1 MPWWPPT
8 RRSMAT
14 EHTLPAAST
23 DATAPAALPPAA
35 SGDRRWRLPALPTL
49 RQVWFQVHWFVGIS
63 AGTVLV
69 VIGLTGALL
78 AFHEEIL
85 DVINPGVRHVAP
97 SAGPMLTPQQT
108 VEAVLRA
115 GRTEQR
121 ISSVAV
127 QAAPGSSGRVALV
140 ARPGERR
147 GEVLHVHPYT
157 GALLG
162 DLHGHG
168 FFEWIE
174 SLHRWLLLPREPGRV
189 VAGVLALCLMGLS
202 LSGLYLR
209 WPRNPLRWR
218 TWLTFDTALK
228 GRSFLWGLHSVVG
241 TWALVLY
248 VALTATGVYW
258 CFDAVRDTVDG
269 WAGQKRP
276 PRMAAPA
283 RPPASA
289 TTEPKAA
296 EPAPPDLART
306 WDVFQ
311 QQAGD
316 WTEASLRMPAK
327 PTQPVQIT
335 WLDAKAPHE
344 RARSRMSIEPLSGKV
359 SAEDRYAER
368 SMGARALSTIYP
380 VHMGTY
386 FGLPGRVAMLLA
398 SLALPLFAISGWM
411 LYLDR
416 RRQRRAT
423 EAARAAHGMG
433 VPSVQAGAGMAADT
447 LLVAYASQAGN
458 AERIALQSATA
469 LQQAGLRVAVQ
480 SVQQLTPEAL
490 GAHRRVLLVASSF
503 GEGEPPDSAR
513 RFMRLLEQRGADAK
527 ALAGLR
533 YGLLALGDRN
543 YARFCGHGHA
553 LDEGLR
559 RQGAQPLFPLIEV
572 DNGDPAALARWMQAL
587 ATLEGAEHLVLD
599 EALANASPAPACT
612 PWRLAGR
619 ECLNPGSQGGPLFE
633 LSLTSETPANW
644 HPGALVEVQPR
655 HASAAVQ
662 AWLQAAG
669 LQGAAP
675 VHLAGQPCTLADAL
689 AQSALPVPPWH
700 FAHAQACAD
709 TLVALAPRTYS
720 VASLPQDGALQ
731 LLVRQERHGDK
742 GLGLASGWLT
752 AHAPLGTLVPLR
764 LVANPRFDAAHGD
777 LPCIFIGNGSGLAGL
792 RAHLRERVRT
802 GQRRNWLLFGER
814 HSAHDTLCAAE
825 IDGWQAAGFL
835 AQLDRVFSRDGGEH
849 RYVQDR
855 LRAAADELRAWVAD
869 GAILY
874 VCGSAQGMGSGVDAV
889 LAEVLGADALDA
901 LIADG
906 RYRRDV
912 Y

>member
-1 MPWWPPT
+1 
-8 RRSMAT
+8 MAS
-14 EHTLPAAST
+14 ERTLSAAST
-23 DATAPAALPPAA
+23 TSDSAVPLSSPDAPTR
-35 SGDRRWRLPALPTL
+35 SRRWHLPALPTL
-49 RQVWFQVHWFVGIS
+49 RQAWFQVHWFIGIT

-85 DVINPGVRHVAP
+85 DVINPGVRQVAP

-108 VEAVLRA
+108 VDAVLRA
-115 GRTEQR
+115 GRSER

-127 QAAPGSSGRVALV
+127 QAEPGGSARVTFV

-147 GEVLHVHPYT
+147 GDVVYVHPYS
-157 GALLG
+157 GAVLG
-162 DLHGHG
+162 ELQGHG

-189 VAGVLALCLMGLS
+189 VAGVLAICLLGLS

-228 GRSFLWGLHSVVG
+228 GRSFLWGLHSVIG
-241 TWALVLY
+241 TWALVMY
-248 VALTATGVYW
+248 VALTATGIYW
-258 CFDAVRDTVDG
+258 CFDAMRDTVDG

-276 PRMAAPA
+276 PRVTAPA
-283 RPPASA
+283 KPPASA
-289 TTEPKAA
+289 SAEPKAA

-306 WDVFQ
+306 WAVFQ

-316 WTEASLRMPAK
+316 WAEASLRMPAK
-327 PTQPVQIT
+327 TGQPVQVT
-335 WLDAKAPHE
+335 WLAANAPHE
-344 RARSRMSIEPLSGKV
+344 RARSRLSIEPLTGKV
-359 SAEDRYAER
+359 SAEDRYADR

-398 SLALPLFAISGWM
+398 SLCLPLFAITGWM

-423 EAARAAHGMG
+423 EAARTAHGQG
-433 VPSVQAGAGMAADT
+433 VPTAVAGTLATDT
-447 LLVAYASQAGN
+447 LLVAYASQAGQ

-469 LQQAGLRVAVQ
+469 LQRAGLRVAVQ
-480 SVQQLTPEAL
+480 SLEQLTPKAL
-490 GAHRRVLLVASSF
+490 RAHRCVLLVASSF

-513 RFMRLLEQRGADAK
+513 RFTRLLEQQGTG
-527 ALAGLR
+527 ALAGMR

-543 YARFCGHGHA
+543 YARFCGYGHA
-553 LDEGLR
+553 LDEALR
-559 RQGAQPLFPLIEV
+559 KGSAEPLFPLIEV
-572 DNGDPAALARWMQAL
+572 DSGDPAALARWMQTL
-587 ATLEGAEHLVLD
+587 ATLEGAEHLALD
-599 EALANASPAPACT
+599 GALADTGPELPYT
-612 PWRLAGR
+612 PWRLASR
-619 ECLNPGSQGGPLFE
+619 EHLNPGSEGGPLFE
-633 LSLTSETPANW
+633 LALTCDTPATW
-644 HPGALVEVQPR
+644 HPGALVEVQAR
-655 HASAAVQ
+655 HSAEAVD
-662 AWLQAAG
+662 AWLKAAG
-669 LQGAAP
+669 LAGAQT

-689 AQSALPVPPWH
+689 AQSVLPVPPLH
-700 FAHAQACAD
+700 FADAQACAD

-731 LLVRQERHGDK
+731 LLVRLDRHAG

-752 AHAPLGTLVPLR
+752 THAPLGTLVPLR
-764 LVANPRFDAAHGD
+764 LVANPRFDSATGD
-777 LPCIFIGNGSGLAGL
+777 VPCLFIGNGSGLAGL
-792 RAHLRERVRT
+792 RSHLRARVA
-802 GQRRNWLLFGER
+802 GGHRRNWLLFGER

-825 IDGWQAAGFL
+825 IEGWQAAGFL
-835 AQLDRVFSRDGGEH
+835 ARLDRVFSRDGGEH

-855 LRAAADELRAWVAD
+855 LRAAADELRAWVAQ

-889 LAEVLGADALDA
+889 LAEVLGADAIDA

>member
-1 MPWWPPT
+1 
-8 RRSMAT
+8 MAS
-14 EHTLPAAST
+14 ERTLSTASTTADTAIPVTDPAA
-23 DATAPAALPPAA
+23 P
-35 SGDRRWRLPALPTL
+35 SGGRRWRLPALPALPALPTL
-49 RQVWFQVHWFVGIS
+49 RQAWFQVHWFIGIT

-85 DVINPGVRHVAP
+85 DVMNPGVRHVAP

-108 VEAVLRA
+108 AEAVLRA
-115 GRTEQR
+115 GRSER

-127 QAAPGSSGRVALV
+127 QAEPGSSARVTFV
-140 ARPGERR
+140 PRPGERR
-147 GEVLHVHPYT
+147 GDVVYVHPYS
-157 GALLG
+157 GQVLG
-162 DLHGHG
+162 ELQGHG

-189 VAGVLALCLMGLS
+189 VLGVLAICLLGLS

-209 WPRNPLRWR
+209 WPRHPLRWR
-218 TWLTFDTALK
+218 TWLSFDPALK
-228 GRSFLWGLHSVVG
+228 GRSFLWSLHSVLG

-248 VALTATGVYW
+248 VALTATGIYW

-276 PRMAAPA
+276 PRVAAPA
-283 RPPASA
+283 KPPASA
-289 TTEPKAA
+289 SAESKAP

-306 WDVFQ
+306 WAVFQ

-316 WTEASLRMPAK
+316 WAEASLRMPTKAG
-327 PTQPVQIT
+327 QPVQIT
-335 WLDAKAPHE
+335 WLAANAPHE
-344 RARSRMSIEPLSGKV
+344 RARSRLSIEPQTGKV
-359 SAEDRYAER
+359 SAVDRYADR

-386 FGLPGRVAMLLA
+386 FGLPGRVAMMLA
-398 SLALPLFAISGWM
+398 SLGLPLFAITGWM

-423 EAARAAHGMG
+423 EAARAAHGQG
-433 VPSVQAGAGMAADT
+433 VPAAVAGTAADT
-447 LLVAYASQAGN
+447 LLLAYASQAGQ

-480 SVQQLTPEAL
+480 SLAQLTPEAL
-490 GAHRRVLLVASSF
+490 RAHRRVLLVASSF

-513 RFMRLLEQRGADAK
+513 RFTRLLEQQGAGT
-527 ALAGLR
+527 LAGLH

-543 YARFCGHGHA
+543 YARFCGYGHA

-559 RQGAQPLFPLIEV
+559 RAGGAALFPLIEV
-572 DNGDPAALARWMQAL
+572 DNSDAAALARWMQTL
-587 ATLEGAEHLVLD
+587 ATLEGAEHLALD
-599 EALANASPAPACT
+599 TPLADAGPEQPCT
-612 PWRLAGR
+612 PWRLATR
-619 ECLNPGSQGGPLFE
+619 ECLNPGSEGGPLFE
-633 LSLTSETPANW
+633 LALTTDTPATW
-644 HPGALVEVQPR
+644 HPGALVEVQAR
-655 HASAAVQ
+655 HAAEAVDT
-662 AWLQAAG
+662 WLAAAG
-669 LQGAAP
+669 LAGTDA
-675 VHLAGQPCTLADAL
+675 VRLAGQPCTLAEAL
-689 AQSALPVPPWH
+689 AQSVLPVPPLH
-700 FAHAQACAD
+700 FTNAQACAD
-709 TLVALAPRTYS
+709 TLVPLAPRTYS

-731 LLVRQERHGDK
+731 LLVRQKRHAG

-752 AHAPLGTLVPLR
+752 AHAPLGTLVPVR
-764 LVANPRFDAAHGD
+764 LVANPRFDAAAGD
-777 LPCIFIGNGSGLAGL
+777 VPCLFIGNGSGLAGL
-792 RAHLRERVRT
+792 RAHLRERVRA
-802 GQRRNWLLFGER
+802 GHRRNWLLFGER
-814 HSAHDTLCAAE
+814 HSAHDTLCATE
-825 IDGWQAAGFL
+825 IAGWHANGFL
-835 AQLDRVFSRDGGEH
+835 PRLDRVFSRDGGEH

-855 LRAAADELRAWVAD
+855 LRAAAGELRAWVAD

>member
-1 MPWWPPT
+1 
-8 RRSMAT
+8 MASERTLSTASTTT
-14 EHTLPAAST
+14 ETAIPVSDPAA
-23 DATAPAALPPAA
+23 PP
-35 SGDRRWRLPALPTL
+35 GGRRWRLPALPTP
-49 RQVWFQVHWFVGIS
+49 RQAWFQVHWFIGIT

-85 DVINPGVRHVAP
+85 DLMNPGVRHVAP

-108 VEAVLRA
+108 AEAVLRA
-115 GRTEQR
+115 GRSER

-127 QAAPGSSGRVALV
+127 QAEPGSSARVTFV
-140 ARPGERR
+140 PRPGERR
-147 GEVLHVHPYT
+147 GDVVYVHPYT
-157 GALLG
+157 GQVLG
-162 DLHGHG
+162 ELQGHG

-189 VAGVLALCLMGLS
+189 VLGVLAICLLGLS

-209 WPRNPLRWR
+209 WPRHPLRWR
-218 TWLTFDTALK
+218 TWLTFDPALK
-228 GRSFLWGLHSVVG
+228 DRSFLWGLHSVLG

-248 VALTATGVYW
+248 VALTATGIYW

-276 PRMAAPA
+276 PRLAAPA
-283 RPPASA
+283 KPPASA
-289 TTEPKAA
+289 STEPKAP

-306 WDVFQ
+306 WAAFQ

-316 WTEASLRMPAK
+316 WAEASLRMPAK
-327 PTQPVQIT
+327 VGQPVQVT

-344 RARSRMSIEPLSGKV
+344 RARSRMSIDPVTGKLSAV
-359 SAEDRYAER
+359 DRYADR

-386 FGLPGRVAMLLA
+386 FGLPGRVAMMLA
-398 SLALPLFAISGWM
+398 SLGLPLFAVTGWM

-416 RRQRRAT
+416 RRLRRAT
-423 EAARAAHGMG
+423 EAARAAHGQG
-433 VPSVQAGAGMAADT
+433 VPTAVAGTLAADT
-447 LLVAYASQAGN
+447 LLVAYASQAGQ
-458 AERIALQSATA
+458 AERIALQSAAA

-480 SVQQLTPEAL
+480 SLAQLTPEAL
-490 GAHRRVLLVASSF
+490 RAHRRVLRVASSF

-513 RFMRLLEQRGADAK
+513 RFTRLLEQQGAGT
-527 ALAGLR
+527 LAGLH
-533 YGLLALGDRN
+533 YGLLALGDRH
-543 YARFCGHGHA
+543 YARFCGYGHA

-559 RQGAQPLFPLIEV
+559 HAGAATLFPLIEV
-572 DNGDPAALARWMQAL
+572 DNGDAAALARWMQTL
-587 ATLEGAEHLVLD
+587 ATLEGAEHMALD
-599 EALANASPAPACT
+599 TPLADTGPGQPCT
-612 PWRLAGR
+612 LWRLIQR
-619 ECLNPGSQGGPLFE
+619 ECLNPGSEGGPLFE
-633 LSLTSETPANW
+633 LALATDAPAIW
-644 HPGALVEVQPR
+644 HPGALVEVQAQ
-655 HASAAVQ
+655 HAAEAVD
-662 AWLQAAG
+662 AWLVTAG
-669 LQGAAP
+669 LPGSAS
-675 VHLAGQPCTLADAL
+675 VHLAGEPCTLAEAL
-689 AQSALPVPPWH
+689 AQSVLPVPPLH
-700 FAHAQACAD
+700 FASAQACAD
-709 TLVALAPRTYS
+709 ALVPLAPRTYS

-731 LLVRQERHGDK
+731 LLVRQERHAGGL

-752 AHAPLGTLVPLR
+752 AHAPLGTLVPMR
-764 LVANPRFDAAHGD
+764 LVANPRFDAAAGD
-777 LPCIFIGNGSGLAGL
+777 VPCLFIGNGSGLAGL
-792 RAHLRERVRT
+792 RAHLRKRVRA
-802 GQRRNWLLFGER
+802 GHRRNWLLFGER

-825 IDGWQAAGFL
+825 IAGWQANGFL
-835 AQLDRVFSRDGGEH
+835 PRLDRVFSRDGGEH

-889 LAEVLGADALDA
+889 LAQVLGAEVLDA

>member
-1 MPWWPPT
+1 
-8 RRSMAT
+8 MAT
-14 EHTLPAAST
+14 EHLLSAAST
-23 DATAPAALPPAA
+23 DAIAPAATPCAA

-49 RQVWFQVHWFVGIS
+49 RQVWFQVHWFIGIT

-85 DVINPGVRHVAP
+85 DAINPGVRQVAP
-97 SAGPMLTPQQT
+97 QAGAMLTPQQ
-108 VEAVLRA
+108 VLDAVAGA
-115 GRTEQR
+115 GRTGR

-127 QAAPGSSGRVALV
+127 QADPGAAARVTFV
-140 ARPGERR
+140 PRPGERR
-147 GEVLHVHPYT
+147 GEVLYVNPYT
-157 GALLG
+157 GALHGELR
-162 DLHGHG
+162 GHG
-168 FFEWIE
+168 FFEWTE

-209 WPRNPLRWR
+209 WPRHPLRWR

-276 PRMAAPA
+276 PRTAPA
-283 RPPASA
+283 ARPSA
-289 TTEPKAA
+289 DAKAPEA
-296 EPAPPDLART
+296 APPDLART
-306 WDVFQ
+306 WAVFQ
-311 QQAGD
+311 QQAGH
-316 WTEASLRMPAK
+316 WAEASLRLPAK

-335 WLDAKAPHE
+335 WLDDGAPHE
-344 RARSRMSIEPLSGKV
+344 RARSRMSIEPLTGKV
-359 SAEDRYAER
+359 TVDDRYADR
-368 SMGARALSTIYP
+368 SLGARALTTIYP

-398 SLALPLFAISGWM
+398 SLALPLFAITGWM

-423 EAARAAHGMG
+423 EVARAAHGQG
-433 VPSVQAGAGMAADT
+433 LPTAVAGTTADT
-447 LLVAYASQAGN
+447 LLVAYASQAGQ
-458 AERIALQSATA
+458 AERMALQSATA

-490 GAHRRVLLVASSF
+490 RAHRRVLLVASSF

-513 RFMRLLEQRGADAK
+513 RFTRLLEQGTGP
-527 ALAGLR
+527 LAGVH

-543 YARFCGHGHA
+543 YARFCGYGHA
-553 LDEGLR
+553 LDEALR
-559 RQGAQPLFPLIEV
+559 RQGAQPLFPLVEV

-587 ATLEGAEHLVLD
+587 ATLEGAEHLALNG
-599 EALANASPAPACT
+599 ALADASPSPVYT
-612 PWRLAGR
+612 PWRLARR
-619 ECLNPGSQGGPLFE
+619 ECLNPGSQGGALFE
-633 LSLTSETPANW
+633 LSLTTDTPATW

-655 HASAAVQ
+655 HAAEVVD

-669 LQGAAP
+669 LPGAAP
-675 VHLAGQPCTLADAL
+675 VHLAGRPCTLADAL
-689 AQSALPVPPWH
+689 AQSVLPVPPLH
-700 FAHAQACAD
+700 FADAQACAD

-731 LLVRQERHGDK
+731 LLVRQERHGEK

-752 AHAPLGTLVPLR
+752 AHAPLDTRVPLR
-764 LVANPRFDAAHGD
+764 LVANPRFDAAQGD
-777 LPCIFIGNGSGLAGL
+777 RPCIFIGNGSGLAGL
-792 RAHLRERVRT
+792 RSHLRARVRA

-814 HSAHDTLCAAE
+814 QRAHDSLCAAE
-825 IDGWQAAGFL
+825 IDGWQARGFL
-835 AQLDRVFSRDGGEH
+835 ARLDRVFSRDADAH
-849 RYVQDR
+849 RYVQDC
-855 LRAAADELRAWVAD
+855 LREAAEDLRAWVEQ
-869 GAILY
+869 GAIVY
-874 VCGSAQGMGSGVDAV
+874 VCGSAQGMAAGVDAV
-889 LAEVLGADALDA
+889 LADVLGADALDA
-901 LIADG
+901 LITDG

>member
-1 MPWWPPT
+1 
-8 RRSMAT
+8 MAS
-14 EHTLPAAST
+14 ERTLSAESTAATT
-23 DATAPAALPPAA
+23 DTAVPVSIPGTQPR
-35 SGDRRWRLPALPTL
+35 GRRWPALPTL
-49 RQVWFQVHWFVGIS
+49 RQAWFQVHWFIGIT

-85 DVINPGVRHVAP
+85 DLMNPGVRHVAP

-108 VEAVLRA
+108 VDAVLRA
-115 GRTEQR
+115 GRTER

-127 QAAPGSSGRVALV
+127 QAEPGSSARVTFV
-140 ARPGERR
+140 PRPGERR
-147 GEVLHVHPYT
+147 GDVVYVHPYT
-157 GALLG
+157 GQVLG
-162 DLHGHG
+162 ELQGHG
-168 FFEWIE
+168 FFEWTE

-189 VAGVLALCLMGLS
+189 VAGVLAICLLGLS

-218 TWLTFDTALK
+218 TWLTFDPALK

-248 VALTATGVYW
+248 VALTATGIYW

-276 PRMAAPA
+276 PRVAAPA

-289 TTEPKAA
+289 SAEPKAA
-296 EPAPPDLART
+296 EPAPPDLGRT
-306 WDVFQ
+306 WAVFQ

-316 WTEASLRMPAK
+316 WAEASLRMPAK
-327 PTQPVQIT
+327 PGQPVQVT

-344 RARSRMSIEPLSGKV
+344 RARSRMSIDPVTGKL
-359 SAEDRYAER
+359 SAEDRYADR
-368 SMGARALSTIYP
+368 SLGARALSTIYP

-398 SLALPLFAISGWM
+398 SLGLPLFAITGWM

-416 RRQRRAT
+416 RRQGRAT
-423 EAARAAHGMG
+423 EAARAAHGQG
-433 VPSVQAGAGMAADT
+433 VPTAVAGTLPADT
-447 LLVAYASQAGN
+447 LLVAYASQAGQ

-480 SVQQLTPEAL
+480 SVAQLTPEAL
-490 GAHRRVLLVASSF
+490 RAHRRVLLVASSF

-513 RFMRLLEQRGADAK
+513 RFSRLLEQQGTGG
-527 ALAGLR
+527 LAGLR

-543 YARFCGHGHA
+543 YARFCGYGHA
-553 LDEGLR
+553 LDDALR
-559 RQGAQPLFPLIEV
+559 KGSAEPLFPMIEV
-572 DNGDPAALARWMQAL
+572 DSGDAAALARWMQTL
-587 ATLEGAEHLVLD
+587 ATLEGAEHLALD
-599 EALANASPAPACT
+599 TPLADAGPELPYA

-619 ECLNPGSQGGPLFE
+619 ERLNPGSEGGPLFE
-633 LSLTSETPANW
+633 LSLTADTPATW
-644 HPGALVEVQPR
+644 HPGALVEIQAR
-655 HASAAVQ
+655 HSTEAVD
-662 AWLQAAG
+662 AWLAAAG
-669 LQGAAP
+669 LAGAHA
-675 VHLAGQPCTLADAL
+675 VRLADQPCTLAEAL
-689 AQSALPVPPWH
+689 AQCVLPVPPLH
-700 FAHAQACAD
+700 FADAQACAD
-709 TLVALAPRTYS
+709 ALVPLAPRTYS

-731 LLVRQERHGDK
+731 LLVRQERHAG

-752 AHAPLGTLVPLR
+752 AHAPLPTLVPVR
-764 LVANPRFDAAHGD
+764 LVANPRFDAAPGD
-777 LPCIFIGNGSGLAGL
+777 VPCLFIGNGSGLAGL

-802 GQRRNWLLFGER
+802 GRRRNWLLFGER
-814 HSAHDTLCAAE
+814 HGAHDTLCAAE
-825 IDGWQAAGFL
+825 IDGWQAGGFL
-835 AQLDRVFSRDGGEH
+835 ARLDRVFSRDGGEH

-855 LRAAADELRAWVAD
+855 LRAAAGDLRAWVAD

>member
-1 MPWWPPT
+1 MPRWPPT
-8 RRSMAT
+8 RLSMAT
-14 EHTLPAAST
+14 EHLLSAAST
-23 DATAPAALPPAA
+23 DATAPATTPPAS
-35 SGDRRWRLPALPTL
+35 SGGHRWHLPALPTL
-49 RQVWFQVHWFVGIS
+49 RQAWFQMHWFIGIT

-85 DVINPGVRHVAP
+85 DVINPGVRQVAP
-97 SAGPMLTPQQT
+97 QAGAMLTPQQ
-108 VEAVLRA
+108 VLDAVAGA
-115 GRTEQR
+115 GRTGR
-121 ISSVAV
+121 ISGVAV
-127 QAAPGSSGRVALV
+127 QADPGAAARVTFV
-140 ARPGERR
+140 PRPGERR
-147 GEVLHVHPYT
+147 GEVLYVNPYT
-157 GALLG
+157 GALHGELR
-162 DLHGHG
+162 GHG

-209 WPRNPLRWR
+209 WPRNLLRWR

-276 PRMAAPA
+276 PRAAAAAA
-283 RPPASA
+283 RPPAD
-289 TTEPKAA
+289 TKAPDA
-296 EPAPPDLART
+296 APPDLART
-306 WDVFQ
+306 WAVFQ
-311 QQAGD
+311 QEAGH
-316 WTEASLRMPAK
+316 WAEASLRLPAK
-327 PTQPVQIT
+327 ATQPVQIT
-335 WLDAKAPHE
+335 WLDAGAPHE
-344 RARSRMSIEPLSGKV
+344 RARSRMSIEPLTGKV
-359 SAEDRYAER
+359 TVDDRYAAR
-368 SMGARALSTIYP
+368 SLGARALSTIYP

-411 LYLDR
+411 LYLGR

-423 EAARAAHGMG
+423 HAARTAHGMG
-433 VPSVQAGAGMAADT
+433 VPAATAGAAMAADT

-490 GAHRRVLLVASSF
+490 RAHRRMLMVASSF

-513 RFMRLLEQRGADAK
+513 RFTRLLEQQGADTK

-587 ATLEGAEHLVLD
+587 ATLEGAEHLALD
-599 EALANASPAPACT
+599 GALAGAGPATAYT
-612 PWRLAGR
+612 PWRLAHR

-633 LSLTSETPANW
+633 LALTSDAPAAW

-655 HASAAVQ
+655 HATAAVED
-662 AWLQAAG
+662 WLRTTG
-669 LQGAAP
+669 LPGGAP
-675 VHLAGQPCTLADAL
+675 VHLAGGPCTLAEAL
-689 AQSALPVPPWH
+689 AQSVLPVPPLH

-709 TLVALAPRTYS
+709 ALVALAPRTYS

-731 LLVRQERHGDK
+731 LLVRQERHGEK
-742 GLGLASGWLT
+742 GLGLASSWLT

-764 LVANPRFDAAHGD
+764 LVANPRFDAAQGD

-792 RAHLRERVRT
+792 RSQLRERVHT

-814 HSAHDTLCAAE
+814 HSAHDTLCATE
-825 IDGWQAAGFL
+825 IDGWQALGFL
-835 AQLDRVFSRDGGEH
+835 ARLDRVFSRDGGEH

>member
-1 MPWWPPT
+1 MASERTLSAAPPT
-8 RRSMAT
+8 DAAVPVAD
-14 EHTLPAAST
+14 PAAPT
-23 DATAPAALPPAA
+23 
-35 SGDRRWRLPALPTL
+35 GGRRWHLPALPTL
-49 RQVWFQVHWFVGIS
+49 RQAWFQVHWFIGIT

-85 DVINPGVRHVAP
+85 DLMNPGVRHVAP

-108 VEAVLRA
+108 VDAVLRA
-115 GRTEQR
+115 GRTER
-121 ISSVAV
+121 ISSVALE
-127 QAAPGSSGRVALV
+127 AEPGSSARVTFV
-140 ARPGERR
+140 PRPGERR
-147 GEVLHVHPYT
+147 GDVVYVHPYT
-157 GALLG
+157 GSVLG
-162 DLHGHG
+162 ELQGHG

-189 VAGVLALCLMGLS
+189 VAGVLAICLLGLS

-209 WPRNPLRWR
+209 WPRHPLRWR
-218 TWLTFDTALK
+218 TWLTFDPALK
-228 GRSFLWGLHSVVG
+228 GRSFLWGLHSVIG

-248 VALTATGVYW
+248 VALTATGIYW

-276 PRMAAPA
+276 PRAAAPA
-283 RPPASA
+283 RPPAPA
-289 TTEPKAA
+289 KAEPKAP

-306 WDVFQ
+306 WAVFQ
-311 QQAGD
+311 QQSGD
-316 WTEASLRMPAK
+316 WAEASLRMPAK
-327 PTQPVQIT
+327 AGQPVQVT

-359 SAEDRYAER
+359 SGEDRYADR

-398 SLALPLFAISGWM
+398 SLALPLFAITGWM

-423 EAARAAHGMG
+423 AAARAAHGQG
-433 VPSVQAGAGMAADT
+433 VPTAVAGTLAADT
-447 LLVAYASQAGN
+447 LLVAYASQAGQ
-458 AERIALQSATA
+458 AERIALQSASA

-480 SVQQLTPEAL
+480 SVAQLTPETL
-490 GAHRRVLLVASSF
+490 RAHRRVLLVASSF
-503 GEGEPPDSAR
+503 GEGEPPDTAR
-513 RFMRLLEQRGADAK
+513 RFTRLLEQQT
-527 ALAGLR
+527 AGTLGSTH

-543 YARFCGHGHA
+543 YARFCGYGHA
-553 LDEGLR
+553 LDDALR
-559 RQGAQPLFPLIEV
+559 RAGAAPLFPLIEV
-572 DNGDPAALARWMQAL
+572 DNGDAAALARWMQTL
-587 ATLEGAEHLVLD
+587 ATLEGAEHLALD
-599 EALANASPAPACT
+599 TPLADASPELPYT

-619 ECLNPGSQGGPLFE
+619 EHLNPGSEGGPLFE
-633 LSLTSETPANW
+633 LALTSDTPATW
-644 HPGALVEVQPR
+644 HPGALVEVQAR
-655 HASAAVQ
+655 HSAEAVD
-662 AWLQAAG
+662 AWLAAAG
-669 LQGAAP
+669 LAGTDA
-675 VHLAGQPCTLADAL
+675 VRLHGQPCTLADAL
-689 AQSALPVPPWH
+689 AQSVLPVPPLH
-700 FAHAQACAD
+700 FADAQACAD
-709 TLVALAPRTYS
+709 ALVPLAPRTYS
-720 VASLPQDGALQ
+720 VASLPEDGALQ
-731 LLVRQERHGDK
+731 LLVRQERHAD

-752 AHAPLGTLVPLR
+752 AHAPLGTRVPMR
-764 LVANPRFDAAHGD
+764 LVANPRFDAAAGD
-777 LPCIFIGNGSGLAGL
+777 VPCLFIGNGSGLAGL
-792 RAHLRERVRT
+792 RAHLRARVQA
-802 GQRRNWLLFGER
+802 GHRRNWLLFGER
-814 HSAHDTLCAAE
+814 HSAHDTLCATE
-825 IDGWQAAGFL
+825 IAGWQANGFL
-835 AQLDRVFSRDGGEH
+835 PRLDRVFSRDGGAH

-855 LRAAADELRAWVAD
+855 LLAAADELRAWVAD

>member
-1 MPWWPPT
+1 
-8 RRSMAT
+8 MAS
-14 EHTLPAAST
+14 EQTLPDASP
-23 DATAPAALPPAA
+23 DASA
-35 SGDRRWRLPALPTL
+35 SGATPTAGWAGRRWRLPALPTL
-49 RQVWFQVHWFVGIS
+49 RQAWFQVHWFIGIT

-85 DVINPGVRHVAP
+85 DLINPGVRQVAP

-108 VEAVLRA
+108 IEAVLRA
-115 GRTEQR
+115 GRSER

-127 QAAPGSSGRVALV
+127 QAEPGSSARVTFV
-140 ARPGERR
+140 ARLGERR
-147 GEVLHVHPYT
+147 GDVVYVHPYSGT
-157 GALLG
+157 VLG
-162 DLHGHG
+162 ELQGHG

-189 VAGVLALCLMGLS
+189 VAGVLAICLLGMA

-218 TWLTFDTALK
+218 TWLTFDPALK
-228 GRSFLWGLHSVVG
+228 GRSFLWGLHSVIG
-241 TWALVLY
+241 TWALVMYL
-248 VALTATGVYW
+248 ALTATGIYW

-276 PRMAAPA
+276 PRVAAPA

-289 TTEPKAA
+289 SAEPKAP
-296 EPAPPDLART
+296 EPPPPDLART
-306 WDVFQ
+306 WAVFQ

-316 WTEASLRMPAK
+316 WAEASLRMPAK
-327 PTQPVQIT
+327 AGQPVQIT
-335 WLDAKAPHE
+335 WLAANAPHE
-344 RARSRMSIEPLSGKV
+344 RARSRLSIEPLTGKV
-359 SAEDRYAER
+359 SAEDRYADR
-368 SMGARALSTIYP
+368 SMVARALSTIYP

-398 SLALPLFAISGWM
+398 SLGLPLFAITGWM

-423 EAARAAHGMG
+423 EAARAAHGQG
-433 VPSVQAGAGMAADT
+433 VPTTLAGSAADT
-447 LLVAYASQAGN
+447 LLVAYASQAGQ

-469 LQQAGLRVAVQ
+469 LQRAGLRVAVQ
-480 SVQQLTPEAL
+480 SVAQLTPEAL
-490 GAHRRVLLVASSF
+490 HAHRRVLLVASSF

-513 RFMRLLEQRGADAK
+513 RFTRLLAQQGTG
-527 ALAGLR
+527 ALAGVR

-543 YARFCGHGHA
+543 YARFCGYGHA
-553 LDEGLR
+553 LDEALR
-559 RQGAQPLFPLIEV
+559 KGSAEPLFPLIEV
-572 DNGDPAALARWMQAL
+572 DSGDPAALARWMQTL

-599 EALANASPAPACT
+599 GALADAGPELPHT
-612 PWRLAGR
+612 PWRLASR
-619 ECLNPGSQGGPLFE
+619 EHLNPGSEGGPLFE
-633 LSLTSETPANW
+633 LALTCDTPADW
-644 HPGALVEVQPR
+644 HPGALVEVRPR
-655 HASAAVQ
+655 HSAEAVD

-669 LQGAAP
+669 LPGGQN
-675 VHLAGQPCTLADAL
+675 VHLDGQRCTLAEAL
-689 AQSALPVPPWH
+689 AQSVLPVPPLP
-700 FAHAQACAD
+700 FADAQACAD
-709 TLVALAPRTYS
+709 TLVTLAPRTYS

-731 LLVRQERHGDK
+731 LLVRQERHAG

-752 AHAPLGTLVPLR
+752 AHAPLDTLVPVR
-764 LVANPRFDAAHGD
+764 LVANPRFDAAPGD
-777 LPCIFIGNGSGLAGL
+777 VPCLFIGNGSGLAGL

-802 GQRRNWLLFGER
+802 GHRRNWLLFGER

-825 IDGWQAAGFL
+825 IEGWQAAGFL
-835 AQLDRVFSRDGGEH
+835 ARLDRVFSRDGGEH